1 MGWFEKEKAVALT
14 CHKCQTRFSIRN
26 RKSLRNGAKSTC
38 RRCGTKFG
46 ICVVAP
52 PSSPES
58 PSLGNEPPTNI
69 GIAGQGTSSNPQAL
83 HLFFRGNGGTLFGI
97 HIVNLFLTVIT
108 MGIYTFWAKV
118 KVRKYL
124 WGQIEFSEDR
134 LAYHGTGLELL
145 KGLLRASVIFGIPYF
160 AIAMGPE
167 LAGANAWFIIG
178 GKILATSLFLLFIP
192 IAIVGI
198 RRYRLSRTSWRGI
211 RFSFRGRAKR
221 FLKIFF
227 GGWALTILSLGA
239 YYPFFSTRQQAF
251 FVTNSFFGTERFRF
265 SGKGGDLLKY
275 FLFPYG
281 CITLLVALS
290 LIPMTS
296 MILEQGASL
305 SGNLPYAGIVMGAIG
320 ITYLVMY
327 GSFYF
332 WYAAQQQR
340 YFWEHTYLGEA
351 RFHFPITTWS
361 YFKLKLGNFL
371 LLILTLGFAWPWTL
385 VRNIQFVANHLSL
398 RGPANLDMIVQDSK
412 HATPTGEGLDSFLDT
427 GFELG

>member
-1 MGWFEKEKAVALT
+1 MGWFEKEKPVALT
-14 CHKCQTRFSIRN
+14 CHKCQTRFTIRN

-52 PSSPES
+52 
-58 PSLGNEPPTNI
+58 
-69 GIAGQGTSSNPQAL
+69 TSSSVNHAQEKEPASQLGISGHSSSSTPQAL
-83 HLFFRGNGGTLFGI
+83 HLFFRGNGGSLFGI
-97 HIVNLFLTVIT
+97 HIVNVFLTVIT

-124 WGQIEFSEDR
+124 WSQIEFSEDR
-134 LAYHGTGLELL
+134 FSYHGTGLELL
-145 KGLLRASVIFGIPYF
+145 KGLLRASVFFGIPYF
-160 AIAMGPE
+160 AIAAGPE
-167 LAGANAWFIIG
+167 LAGANAWIIIG
-178 GKILATSLFLLFIP
+178 GKILATCLFLLFIP
-192 IAIVGI
+192 IALVGI

-211 RFSFRGRAKR
+211 RFSFRGRVKK

-239 YYPFFSTRQQAF
+239 YYPFYAVRSQAF

-265 SGKGGDLLKY
+265 SGKGNDLLKF
-275 FLFPYG
+275 FLLPYV
-281 CITLLVALS
+281 CVTLIFALS
-290 LIPMTS
+290 FIPVAML
-296 MILEQGASL
+296 ILEKGSSL
-305 SGNLPYAGIVMGAIG
+305 TESFSYAGFLMGAIG
-320 ITYLVMY
+320 VTYVVMY
-327 GSFYF
+327 TTWFFRYVVH
-332 WYAAQQQR
+332 QQR

-351 RFHFPITTWS
+351 RFHFPITCWS

-398 RGPANLDMIVQDSK
+398 RGPANLDAIVQDAK
-412 HATPTGEGLDSFLDT
+412 QATPTGEGLDSFLDT